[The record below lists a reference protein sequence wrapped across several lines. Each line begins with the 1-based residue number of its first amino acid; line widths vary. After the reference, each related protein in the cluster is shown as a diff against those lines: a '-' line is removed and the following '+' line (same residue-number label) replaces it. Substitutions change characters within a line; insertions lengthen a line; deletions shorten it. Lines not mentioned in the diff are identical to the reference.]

1 MAQIESKVSGSARA
15 RTITPVIPP
24 NFLSRSRLFPLFE
37 KDSPGATLVI
47 APAGYGKTSLVAE
60 WAAQD
65 SRPTFWYTVDP
76 NDSIAEFPAI
86 LVSSIQQVIPDFGAD
101 IAEINGSDI
110 LKAVEAINTEI
121 GKVKKSFNFVIDNER
136 VDHQGISNFAQPIID
151 MLSPNI
157 HIVMIRRLMPET
169 SLARYASIGHLS
181 LITSQDLKFNHDE
194 LVKVA
199 KLNGVNV
206 DDASSLKALEIC
218 EGWPAAVQM
227 HSRNIAQG
235 NFSTDFASNAN
246 NPLGI
251 LALETYNILTSENK
265 EKLLRLSFLEEF
277 DLETAKILMEDL
289 YSEVYINKLATNG
302 TFITASG
309 GIARTYKFNQIV
321 FDVLSQINDN
331 QNPKYQSL
339 HGKLADHFV
348 RNGDLTKAV
357 DHAFMAADQRRF
369 NQILRPAIREMAQI
383 GRGDDLIRWSKY
395 AGEGVESPEARKLIV
410 KALGYLVNQ
419 QFDLAEAT
427 VLQAEAK
434 LDPSEIEQKSRVNL
448 VLTYVYFVRG
458 ELDRARSTYEL
469 AIAQS
474 DFENAGRNEDFI
486 SLYRVGAGIA
496 LNFDDHTAVLS
507 IYEDAS
513 KIPIHQLSGHAAY
526 QYQCMKA
533 MALYAEGKFMQAA
546 EAANIAIT
554 QGESLSVGSLFMPLD
569 AYSVLARCELEFSKL
584 DKAEIRYR
592 QMYEIALISRVIP
605 WILLSQGALIRIE
618 ILRGKIEYAT
628 QQISEQ
634 RKYMSTLPPSQTV
647 GWMVDINEA
656 FLRYTIG
663 DVDRADQLV
672 ARMPKIDMVKQL
684 DFNTEVRKNPSRIAS
699 IIAALPENT
708 PREKVYKWMS
718 ETFAFSQQ
726 ENIALKSLRKA
737 VELGAEVGFH
747 EYFVRQNKLYP
758 LFVKIATQQPTI
770 YLENLVRDMTDRIQN
785 MNADTGSLEEKLT
798 ARELEILK
806 HLTTGVPISAIA
818 KQLHISQNTM
828 KTHLRNVYRKLSV
841 DGRHSAVEK
850 AQKLLLI

>member
-1 MAQIESKVSGSARA
+1 MAHVESKVNGSART
-15 RTITPVIPP
+15 RTIAPVIPP
-24 NFLSRSRLFPLFE
+24 NFLSRSRLFSLFQKE
-37 KDSPGATLVI
+37 SPGATLVV

-60 WAAQD
+60 WVAQD
-65 SRPTFWYTVDP
+65 DRPTFWYTVDP
-76 NDSIAEFPAI
+76 NDSIAEFPVI
-86 LVSSIQQVIPDFGAD
+86 LVKSIQQVVPDFGAG
-101 IAEINGSDI
+101 ITEINGSDI
-110 LKAVEAINTEI
+110 LKTLEAINSEI
-121 GKVKKSFNFVIDNER
+121 GKIKKSFNFVIDNER
-136 VDHQGISNFAQPIID
+136 IDNQGISIFAQQIID
-151 MLSPNI
+151 MLSSNI
-157 HIVMIRRLMPET
+157 HIVIIRRLMPET
-169 SLARYASIGHLS
+169 SLARYASNGSLS
-181 LITSQDLKFNHDE
+181 LITSQDLKFNNDE
-194 LVKVA
+194 IIKVA

-206 DDASSLKALEIC
+206 EDSFSLEALEIC
-218 EGWPAAVQM
+218 AGWPAAVQM

-235 NFSTDFASNAN
+235 IFSTDFTSNAN

-251 LALETYNILTSENK
+251 LALETYNILTLENK
-265 EKLLRLSFLEEF
+265 EKLLRLSFLDEF

-302 TFITASG
+302 TFITARG

-321 FDVLSQINDN
+321 FDALSQINDN
-331 QNPKYQSL
+331 QNPKYQGL
-339 HGKLADHFV
+339 HAKLADHFV
-348 RNGDLTKAV
+348 MNGDLTKAV
-357 DHAFMAADQRRF
+357 DHAFLAADQKHF
-369 NQILRPAIREMAQI
+369 NEILRPAIREMAQI
-383 GRGDDLIRWSKY
+383 GRGNDLIRWSKY
-395 AGEGVESPEARKLIV
+395 AGEGVASPDSRKLIV

-427 VLQAEAK
+427 VIQAEAK
-434 LDPSEIEQKSRVNL
+434 IDSSEVEQKSRVNL
-448 VLTYVYFVRG
+448 VLTYIYFVRG
-458 ELDRARSTYEL
+458 ELDRARITYQQ

-474 DFENAGRNEDFI
+474 DFKNAGRNEDFI
-486 SLYRVGAGIA
+486 SLYRIGAGIA
-496 LNFDDHTAVLS
+496 LNFDDHTAV
-507 IYEDAS
+507 IGIFENAR
-513 KIPIHQLSGHAAY
+513 KIPIHQLSDLAAY
-526 QYQCMKA
+526 QYQCIKA
-533 MALYAEGKFMQAA
+533 MALYAEGKFIQAA

-554 QGESLSVGSLFMPLD
+554 QAESLSVGSLFVPLD
-569 AYSVLARCELEFSKL
+569 AYSVIARCELEFSML
-584 DKAEIRYR
+584 DKAKSRYR
-592 QMYEIALISRVIP
+592 QMYEIATASQAIP

-618 ILRGKIEYAT
+618 ILRGKIENSI
-628 QQISEQ
+628 QKISEQ
-634 RKYMSTLPPSQTV
+634 RKYLLTLPPSHSV

-684 DFNTEVRKNPSRIAS
+684 EFNTEVRKNSNRVES

-718 ETFAFSQQ
+718 ETFAYSQQ

-770 YLENLVRDMTDRIQN
+770 YLENLVRDITERIQN
-785 MNADTGSLEEKLT
+785 MNSDTGSLEEKLT
-798 ARELEILK
+798 VRELEILK
-806 HLTTGVPISAIA
+806 HLTTGLPISGIA

-841 DGRHSAVEK
+841 DGRYSAVEK